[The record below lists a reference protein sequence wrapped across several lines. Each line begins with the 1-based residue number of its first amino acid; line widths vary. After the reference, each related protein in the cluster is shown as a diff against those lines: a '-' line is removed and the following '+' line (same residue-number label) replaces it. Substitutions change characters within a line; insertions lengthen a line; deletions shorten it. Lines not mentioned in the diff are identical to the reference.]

1 MRWWVAILGGLL
13 VACGASGERGGV
25 AEAPPG
31 GRSGSGGGPAAEQGG
46 VSVAAEPEA
55 VPRARRRGTSREE
68 VVEPVRLDRGRPVT
82 LGGVRVELREVV
94 NEEIA
99 APDGSGA
106 GGLAVATLAVGDEQV
121 TLADGA
127 AGYAQHEAWVG
138 DLRVRLVE
146 MGDAYAPFVVLRLER
161 ADGEVLEERTVTLPG
176 DDPQIGPGV
185 RIARWRHV
193 HRERMVGGPPSPLG
207 VHLRLAVEGV
217 RRPVMVE
224 ANLHLPEER
233 TFSWRDYSFE
243 VLDHEYGERMVLRVR
258 RRALRPLR

>member
-13 VACGASGERGGV
+13 VACGASGERGGS
-25 AEAPPG
+25 AEAPPVSG
-31 GRSGSGGGPAAEQGG
+31 SGSGGGPGTAQRNVPAPAEHERAEARGEPSG
-46 VSVAAEPEA
+46 DEVA
-55 VPRARRRGTSREE
+55 
-68 VVEPVRLDRGRPVT
+68 EPVRLERGRPVT
-82 LGGVRVELREVV
+82 VGGVRVELREVV

-138 DLRVRLVE
+138 NLRVRLVE
-146 MGDAYAPFVVLRLER
+146 MGDAYAPFVILRLER

-176 DDPQIGPGV
+176 DEPRIGPGV
-185 RIARWRHV
+185 RIVRWRHS
-193 HRERMVGGPPSPLG
+193 HHEQRAGGPPSPLG
-207 VHLRLAVEGV
+207 VHLRLALEGASSPV
-217 RRPVMVE
+217 RVNASLR
-224 ANLHLPEER
+224 LPQER
-233 TFSWRDYSFE
+233 TFSWRDYTFE

-258 RRALRPLR
+258 RHALRPLR